1 VTAGEDVVPDLSQ
14 GKQQMPVR
22 LSEDEFDRIV
32 AHAVNRIPHE
42 IRKYLDNIV
51 VTVKKRPSRQMMQE
65 MEISPDDAPLG
76 LFQGVPL
83 IARSATTPP
92 LYPDM
97 IYLFQEPL
105 EDICETREELEE
117 EIEVTVVHEVAH
129 YIGMTEE
136 RLAELGY
143 G

>member
-1 VTAGEDVVPDLSQ
+1 MGRIRLGE
-14 GKQQMPVR
+14 
-22 LSEDEFDRIV
+22 EEFDGIV
-32 AHAVNRIPHE
+32 QKAVARIPRE
-42 IRKYLDNIV
+42 IREYLDNIV
-51 VTVKKRPSRQMMQE
+51 ITVQKRPSKQMRVE
-65 MEISPDDAPLG
+65 MEMGPDDTLFG

-83 IARSATTPP
+83 IERSVTSPP

-105 EDICETREELEE
+105 EDICETLEELEE

>member
-1 VTAGEDVVPDLSQ
+1 
-14 GKQQMPVR
+14 MPVR
-22 LSEDEFDRIV
+22 LTEAQFDHVVDRAIQ
-32 AHAVNRIPHE
+32 RIPDE
-42 IRKYLDNIV
+42 IRVYLENIV
-51 VTVKKRPSRQMMQE
+51 ITVKKRPSAGMMRE
-65 MEISPDDAPLG
+65 MGMHPDDYPLG

-83 IARSATTPP
+83 IERSATTPP

-105 EDICETREELEE
+105 EEMCDTREELEE
-117 EIEVTVVHEVAH
+117 EIEITVVHEVAH

>member
-1 VTAGEDVVPDLSQ
+1 
-14 GKQQMPVR
+14 MPIKM
-22 LSEDEFDRIV
+22 DDKEFDSIV
-32 AHAVNRIPHE
+32 AKAIENIPYE
-42 IRKYLDNIV
+42 IRQYLDNIV
-51 VTVKKRPSRQMMQE
+51 ISVKKRPSRLMMRE
-65 MEISPDDAPLG
+65 MGIPPGECPLG

-83 IARSATTPP
+83 TERSATIPP

-105 EDICETREELEE
+105 EEMCNTREELEE
-117 EIEVTVVHEVAH
+117 EIEITVVHEVAH

-136 RLAELGY
+136 RLEELGY

>member
-1 VTAGEDVVPDLSQ
+1 
-14 GKQQMPVR
+14 MPVR
-22 LSEDEFDRIV
+22 LSEAQFDRVV
-32 AHAVNRIPHE
+32 ARAIERIPPD
-42 IRKYLDNIV
+42 IRQYLDNIV
-51 VTVKKRPSRQMMQE
+51 ITVKKRPSPAMMRE
-65 MEISPDDAPLG
+65 MGIHHDDCPLG

-83 IARSATTPP
+83 IERSATIPP

-105 EDICETREELEE
+105 EEMCETREELEE
-117 EIEVTVVHEVAH
+117 EIEITVVHEVAH

>member
-1 VTAGEDVVPDLSQ
+1 MMREMGIHPD
-14 GKQQMPVR
+14 
-22 LSEDEFDRIV
+22 EC
-32 AHAVNRIPHE
+32 
-42 IRKYLDNIV
+42 
-51 VTVKKRPSRQMMQE
+51 
-65 MEISPDDAPLG
+65 PLG

-83 IARSATTPP
+83 IERSATTPP

-105 EDICETREELEE
+105 EEMCDTREELEE
-117 EIEVTVVHEVAH
+117 EIEITVVHEVAH

>member
-1 VTAGEDVVPDLSQ
+1 MGNV
-14 GKQQMPVR
+14 K
-22 LSEDEFDRIV
+22 LSEKAFDVIV
-32 AHAVNRIPHE
+32 KKAIRRIPPE
-42 IRKYLDNIV
+42 IRRHLNNIV
-51 VTVKKRPSRQMMQE
+51 ITVRKRPSRQMRE
-65 MEISPDDAPLG
+65 ELELGPDEPLLG
-76 LFQGVPL
+76 LFEGVSL
-83 IARSATTPP
+83 IEQSITSPP
-92 LYPDM
+92 LYPDI

-105 EDICETREELEE
+105 EAMCETPEELEE

>member
-1 VTAGEDVVPDLSQ
+1 
-14 GKQQMPVR
+14 MPVK
-22 LSEDEFDRIV
+22 LSEEEFDRIV
-32 AHAVNRIPHE
+32 AHAVDRIPPE
-42 IRKYLDNIV
+42 IRQHLENIV
-51 VTVKKRPSRQMMQE
+51 ITVKKRPSRQMMRE
-65 MEISPDDAPLG
+65 MGMHPDDYPLG

-83 IARSATTPP
+83 IERSATIPP

-105 EDICETREELEE
+105 EEMCDTREELEE

>member
-1 VTAGEDVVPDLSQ
+1 
-14 GKQQMPVR
+14 MPVK
-22 LSEDEFDRIV
+22 LSEEEFDRIV
-32 AHAVNRIPHE
+32 THAVDRIPPE
-42 IRKYLDNIV
+42 IRQHLENIV
-51 VTVKKRPSRQMMQE
+51 ITVKKRPSRQMMRE
-65 MEISPDDAPLG
+65 MGMHPDDYPLG

-83 IARSATTPP
+83 IERSATIPP

-105 EDICETREELEE
+105 EEICDTREELEE

>member
-1 VTAGEDVVPDLSQ
+1 MLRELGVGMRDC
-14 GKQQMPVR
+14 
-22 LSEDEFDRIV
+22 
-32 AHAVNRIPHE
+32 
-42 IRKYLDNIV
+42 
-51 VTVKKRPSRQMMQE
+51 
-65 MEISPDDAPLG
+65 PLG

-83 IARSATTPP
+83 TERSATIPP

-105 EDICETREELEE
+105 EQMCATREELEE

-129 YIGMTEE
+129 FVGMTEE

>member
-1 VTAGEDVVPDLSQ
+1 
-14 GKQQMPVR
+14 MPVK
-22 LSEDEFDRIV
+22 LSEEEFDRIV
-32 AHAVNRIPHE
+32 AHAVDRIPPE
-42 IRKYLDNIV
+42 IRQHLGNIV
-51 VTVKKRPSRQMMQE
+51 ITVKKRPSRQMMRE
-65 MEISPDDAPLG
+65 MGMHPDDYPLG

-83 IARSATTPP
+83 IERSATIPP

-105 EDICETREELEE
+105 EEMCDTREELEE

>member
-1 VTAGEDVVPDLSQ
+1 
-14 GKQQMPVR
+14 MPIK
-22 LSEDEFDRIV
+22 LDEAEFDRIV
-32 AHAVNRIPHE
+32 AKAIENIPHE
-42 IRKYLDNIV
+42 IRQHLKNIV
-51 VTVKKRPSRQMMQE
+51 ISVEKRPSRHMMRDMGIPHGE
-65 MEISPDDAPLG
+65 WPLG

-83 IARSATTPP
+83 IERSATVPP

-105 EDICETREELEE
+105 EEMCESREELEL

-129 YIGMTEE
+129 YIGMSEE
-136 RLAELGY
+136 RLEELGY

>member
-1 VTAGEDVVPDLSQ
+1 MQKA
-14 GKQQMPVR
+14 
-22 LSEDEFDRIV
+22 V
-32 AHAVNRIPHE
+32 ARIPRE
-42 IRKYLDNIV
+42 IREYLDNIV
-51 VTVKKRPSRQMMQE
+51 ITVQKRPSKQMRAE
-65 MEISPDDAPLG
+65 MEMGPDDTLFG

-83 IARSATTPP
+83 IERSVTSPP

-105 EDICETREELEE
+105 EAICETLEELEE
-117 EIEVTVVHEVAH
+117 EIEITVVHEVAH

>member
-1 VTAGEDVVPDLSQ
+1 V
-14 GKQQMPVR
+14 PVR
-22 LSEDEFDRIV
+22 LTEAQFDRVV
-32 AHAVNRIPHE
+32 ARAIQRIPLE
-42 IRKYLDNIV
+42 IRRYLDNIV
-51 VTVKKRPSRQMMQE
+51 ITVKKRPSASMMRE
-65 MEISPDDAPLG
+65 MGMHPDDYPLG

-83 IARSATTPP
+83 IERSATTPP

-105 EDICETREELEE
+105 EEMCDTREELEE

>member
-1 VTAGEDVVPDLSQ
+1 
-14 GKQQMPVR
+14 MPVK
-22 LSEDEFDRIV
+22 LSEEEFDRIV
-32 AHAVNRIPHE
+32 AHAVDRIPPE
-42 IRKYLDNIV
+42 IRQHLENIV
-51 VTVKKRPSRQMMQE
+51 ITVKKRPSRQMMRE
-65 MEISPDDAPLG
+65 MGMHPDDYPLG

-83 IARSATTPP
+83 IERSATIPP

-105 EDICETREELEE
+105 EEICDTREELEE

>member
-1 VTAGEDVVPDLSQ
+1 MS
-14 GKQQMPVR
+14 KIK
-22 LSEDEFDRIV
+22 LSESEFDDIV
-32 AHAVNRIPHE
+32 KKAVARIPPE
-42 IRKYLDNIV
+42 IQRYLNNIV
-51 VTVKKRPSRQMMQE
+51 ITVQKRPSKRMREE
-65 MEISPDDAPLG
+65 MELGPNDSLFG

-83 IARSATTPP
+83 IERSATMPP

-105 EDICETREELEE
+105 EATCETLEELEE

-129 YIGMTEE
+129 YVGMTEK

>member
-1 VTAGEDVVPDLSQ
+1 MGTI
-14 GKQQMPVR
+14 R
-22 LSEDEFDRIV
+22 LSDKEFDDIV
-32 AHAVNRIPHE
+32 TKAVARIPPE
-42 IRKYLDNIV
+42 IRDYLNNIV
-51 VTVKKRPSRQMMQE
+51 ITVQKRPSKRMREE
-65 MEISPDDAPLG
+65 MELG
-76 LFQGVPL
+76 PNDSLFGFFQGVPL
-83 IARSATTPP
+83 IERSATMPP

-105 EDICETREELEE
+105 EAVCETLEELEE

>member
-1 VTAGEDVVPDLSQ
+1 ML
-14 GKQQMPVR
+14 MPVK
-22 LSEDEFDRIV
+22 LDDNEFDTIV
-32 AHAVNRIPHE
+32 AKAIENIPHE
-42 IRKYLDNIV
+42 IKQYLENIV
-51 VTVKKRPSRQMMQE
+51 ISVKKRPSRHMMTE
-65 MEISPDDAPLG
+65 MGISSDECPLG

-83 IARSATTPP
+83 IERSATIPP

-105 EDICETREELEE
+105 EEMCSTRKELEE
-117 EIEVTVVHEVAH
+117 EIEITVVHEVAH

-136 RLAELGY
+136 RLEELGY